1 MSFVILEAENE
12 NSGLDV
18 RKQYTVEEKRADEI
32 IILSQRSQ
40 KSELYLVPIL
50 SFLCFVVET
59 ATQAVSVTY
68 TTCSHSN
75 QFSK

>member
-1 MSFVILEAENE
+1 MSFVILEAVNE
-12 NSGLDV
+12 ILGLDV
-18 RKQYTVEEKRADEI
+18 RKQYTVEEKQADEI
-32 IILSQRSQ
+32 IILSQGSQ
-40 KSELYLVPIL
+40 TSELYLVPIL
-50 SFLCFVVET
+50 SFSCFLVET